1 MARPSMFCEAK
12 GSSVFKPPIAVTLFS
27 FAEMQLEVRGWQRV
41 LNGVELDNAKVDM
54 GRSE

>member
-1 MARPSMFCEAK
+1 MFCEAK